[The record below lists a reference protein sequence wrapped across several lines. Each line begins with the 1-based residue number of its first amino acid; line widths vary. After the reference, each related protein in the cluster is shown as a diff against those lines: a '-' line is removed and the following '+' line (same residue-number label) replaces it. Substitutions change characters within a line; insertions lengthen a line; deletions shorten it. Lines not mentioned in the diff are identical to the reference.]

1 MHKKIQFL
9 FTALLL
15 STFIS
20 AQTPLSGNYDNPTSI
35 STNKECEYSEYTFDH
50 HSGNDLDI
58 PKCYRMYPGA
68 SSWFTFTVPENGKG
82 AISFQFEEETLFG
95 VALYYFEFGE
105 YHEIKCDVFRNTK
118 ASLYLYPLEQY
129 ENSEILVRFWKLG
142 EADSGNVNICVSE
155 NNVPSFPK
163 VLSVDIASFSPQ
175 ELVQDYLITGCLTA
189 SNIVYTGHAE
199 SIGYFTDGIPGLD
212 FAEGVIL
219 SSGYVSDAVGPNV
232 LGNTGEEM
240 YTAGDSDLDNIA
252 SGTTQDAAVLEF
264 DFVPASNLI
273 EFEYVFASDE
283 YLEYANTGWND
294 AFGFFVSG
302 GPEGYTSENI
312 ALVPGTTIPVTIN
325 NINDVNNPAYYV
337 YNETSPN
344 IEYDGL
350 TVTLTA
356 TVSVTACETY
366 HIKLVVADVLDGIYD
381 SAVFLK
387 ANSFTSGESYEVET
401 FNSWS
406 DALSIMRGCSNY
418 IVFSRT
424 EDSPLNEP
432 VPIILSVGGTATP
445 DVDYSAIPENLEIPA
460 GEDSIVVYF
469 DAYSDGTIQGDETI
483 ILSFENGC
491 PCSTESTEHIITIVD
506 AFEVDPELTNDSPI
520 CIGDDATLT
529 LNLNTPDLTNIN
541 VEWSTGETA
550 QDQIIVTPDITT
562 NYSVDIIFPCD
573 TITLTTTVTVIEPP
587 MVDLGP
593 DIDVNGLTTNL
604 NAGMAPGNTGE
615 WTYTGGPG
623 TATINPADASHTTI
637 GIDIFGVYN
646 FTWTETSLAPN
657 CVSSD
662 DININFYHVPTAD
675 FINTEI
681 LCFGD
686 YTTITFTGD
695 IIDGLATFDWNFGA
709 ANVISGTNEGPYVLD
724 FTQTGTH
731 NISLTVTEDIATAE
745 YDIDIFVPPALG
757 GSITTFDDPCFES
770 CGGSAIFI
778 PTGGT
783 PNYSYSWPS
792 ASNEIDNLCLGDYG
806 LTVTDANDCEYTTNF
821 SIDQPTLLEY
831 DTIYNHVDCYGAFTG
846 NANIIA
852 SGGTEPYTYIWSD
865 GYIMSNHSNIQ
876 AGTYIPTVIDAN
888 GCSVSEVFVIEQPDL
903 LQVTTSGDFEICE
916 NQNVDI
922 IAQPMG
928 GTMPYIFYWNNGDG
942 NGFVEGEQ
950 TFQITPHEDILY
962 TVYVED
968 LHGCTSNYATT
979 DIIVSP
985 TIYLNL
991 TTEDNSCNGSCDGSA
1006 FVNINGGLQPFNY
1019 SWEPGGPAYD
1029 NLCAGLYTLT
1039 ITDNIGC
1046 FADTMFIIT
1055 EPSAMSLT
1063 MSVEDAL
1070 CSYSEE
1076 GSASVVVINGTPP
1089 YSYLWANGNT
1099 TTNLTAAPG
1108 NYGLTITDDLGCRVY
1123 GEAEISA
1130 PEELVVSQLYNPTI
1144 CIGGEAQVTAQASGG
1159 TPYYH
1164 FHWIGSDGSEILDD
1178 HQLEVSP
1185 EQTTTYNL
1193 TVTDDNGCSASG
1205 YSIDVNV
1212 HPPLSIN
1219 HITTSVDNVCEGYGT
1234 TIELDISGGNGGPF
1248 QINVPYGDSSAIE
1261 VNPFI
1266 YYPTETTNLVF
1277 TVDDMCETPAV
1288 KDSIMIYVHEK
1299 PYVDFYADIN
1309 EGCPGQQIPFHS
1321 LDTLENCE
1329 YIWDFGDEIFAF
1341 TKNPTHAY
1349 ELDGQFDVQLTI
1361 IDEFGCVDSLTK
1373 DSIVDIWP
1381 KPYANFAAEP
1391 EIASILDP
1399 QIKFNNYSEDAI
1411 FYFWYYGDGDSTINF
1426 RHPIHFFDN
1435 MGEYEVMLVSENE
1448 YGCRD
1453 TATRNILIR
1462 EEYTIWAP
1470 TAFSPNGDGVNDCFR
1485 LCGNGIDHHTFSMVI
1500 YNRWGELVFSTE
1512 EYNTDSDCTVCGKG
1526 SWDGTKGHRNK
1537 GDKYYPNGIY
1547 YWYATFTDKDAIG
1560 HEKQGVIQLVR

>member
-1 MHKKIQFL
+1 MKK
-9 FTALLL
+9 FTLLL
-15 STFIS
+15 YLAIYFTLTVFG
-20 AQTPLSGNYDNPTSI
+20 QTELSNNYSDPSNIETLNSDIYCQYFYVPTL
-35 STNKECEYSEYTFDH
+35 TE
-50 HSGNDLDI
+50 DLPTPVCNRD
-58 PKCYRMYPGA
+58 YPGSSSYFMFIIPESGKA
-68 SSWFTFTVPENGKG
+68 SINIKFNSKTF
-82 AISFQFEEETLFG
+82 FG
-95 VALYYFEFGE
+95 IALYSSEHGE
-105 YHEIKCDVFRNTK
+105 WTEIKCNIFNDTTGT
-118 ASLYLYPLEQY
+118 LYLHPDET
-129 ENSEILVRFWKLG
+129 NPGAEILVRFWKPINT
-142 EADSGNVNICVSE
+142 GNGNFILNI
-155 NNVPSFPK
+155 NDNVPSYPK
-163 VLSVDIASFSPQ
+163 NLAISTSTYTPQ
-175 ELVQDYLITGCLTA
+175 ELVENIFITGCLTA
-189 SNIVYTGHAE
+189 ENISYTGNSNA
-199 SIGYFTDGIPGLD
+199 IGYFSNGIPGLD
-212 FAEGVIL
+212 FNEGIII
-219 SSGYVSDAVGPNV
+219 SSGDVADAAGPNTA
-232 LGNTGEEM
+232 GNTSTNYNG
-240 YTAGDSDLDNIA
+240 AGDSDLDAIA
-252 SGTTQDAAVLEF
+252 LGDTHDAAVLEF
-264 DFVPASNLI
+264 DFTPATDMIS
-273 EFEYVFASDE
+273 FEYVFGSEE
-283 YLEYANTGWND
+283 YPEYANSNFND
-294 AFGFFVSG
+294 AFGLFISG
-302 GPEGYTSENI
+302 GPESYSNENI
-312 ALVPGTTIPVTIN
+312 ALIPGTTIPVTIN
-325 NINDVNNPAYYV
+325 EVNDGEYSQYYVNNINGTNV
-337 YNETSPN
+337 EF
-344 IEYDGL
+344 DGL
-350 TVTLTA
+350 LVTLTA
-356 TVSVTACETY
+356 EAPVTACSTY
-366 HIKLVVADVLDGIYD
+366 HIKLAIADVGGFIYD

-387 ANSFTSGESYEVET
+387 ANSFSSGENYTVES
-401 FNSWS
+401 FNSYS
-406 DALSIMRGCSNY
+406 DTLPLYRGCSHY

-424 EDSPLNEP
+424 DLDAIDQA
-432 VPIILSVGGTATP
+432 VPIEISISGTATMG
-445 DVDYSAIPENLEIPA
+445 VDYSNIPTTLEIPA
-460 GEDSIVVYF
+460 GEESLTYFF
-469 DAYSDGTIQGDETI
+469 DAMAFDTPQGDETI
-483 ILSFENGC
+483 IIDFENGC
-491 PCSTESTEHIITIVD
+491 PCDANVTQHTITL
-506 AFEVDPELTNDSPI
+506 VDPIELAPEISNNSPI
-520 CIGDDATLT
+520 CQGDNATIS
-529 LNLNTPDLTNIN
+529 LNLNTTSPEYISI
-541 VEWSTGETA
+541 EWSTGETNIN
-550 QDQIIVTPDITT
+550 QITVSPNISTT
-562 NYSVDIIFPCD
+562 YSVDIIYPCN
-573 TITLTTTVTVIEPP
+573 TITLTTDVEVIPIP
-587 MVDLGP
+587 IVDLGP
-593 DIDVNGLTTNL
+593 DIDISGLTTNIDA
-604 NAGMAPGNTGE
+604 NMTAGNTGL
-615 WTYTGGPG
+615 WTFFVGPG
-623 TATINPADASHTTI
+623 NANISPDNTSSTTI
-637 GIDIFGVYN
+637 TVDELGLYTFIF
-646 FTWTETSLAPN
+646 TETTSESG
-657 CVSSD
+657 CSSSD
-662 DININFYHVPTAD
+662 TIRINFDFNPTAE
-675 FINTEI
+675 FSMSQTP
-681 LCFGD
+681 CFGD
-686 YTTITFTGD
+686 NTTITYLGNVNPGIT
-695 IIDGLATFDWNFGA
+695 TFDWDFGDA
-709 ANVISGTNEGPYVLD
+709 TIISGINEGPYIIN
-724 FTQTGTH
+724 FPTSGTH
-731 NISLTVTEDIATAE
+731 SVHLTVTEATN
-745 YDIDIFVPPALG
+745 
-757 GSITTFDDPCFES
+757 SISNIETITISSPLSGTIISYDDPCFES
-770 CGGSAIFI
+770 CQGSAIFT
-778 PTGGT
+778 PEGGT
-783 PNYSYSWPS
+783 TPYSYSWPS

-1512 EYNTDSDCTVCGKG
+1512 EYNTDSDCTVCGFG
-1526 SWDGTKGHRNK
+1526 SWDGTKGHHNK

-1547 YWYATFTDKDAIG
+1547 YWYATFTDTDAIG
-1560 HEKQGVIQLVR
+1560 HNKQGIIQLIR